1 MITTKQRAELK
12 GMASLIQPAF
22 QIGKGGVN
30 DAQVAQID
38 DYLRVHE
45 LVKIKV
51 LDNSMYT
58 AREAAE
64 EIAEKISAEV
74 VQVIGSKAVL
84 YKRNEKQPLRS
95 LSGIEEAQKNR
106 ASGVRGDESRYFR
119 RHVQSCS
126 LRAFILP

>member
-1 MITTKQRAELK
+1 MITTKQRAQLK
-12 GMASLIQPAF
+12 GIASSLQPAF
-22 QIGKGGVN
+22 QIGKAGVN

-45 LVKIKV
+45 IVKIKV

-64 EIAEKISAEV
+64 EISGKIGAQV

-84 YKRNEKQPLRS
+84 YKQNEKQPVIKLV
-95 LSGIEEAQKNR
+95 K
-106 ASGVRGDESRYFR
+106 
-119 RHVQSCS
+119 
-126 LRAFILP
+126 

>member
-1 MITTKQRAELK
+1 
-12 GMASLIQPAF
+12 MASLIQPAF

-45 LVKIKV
+45 LV
-51 LDNSMYT
+51 MYT

-84 YKRNEKQPLRS
+84 YKRNEKQPVIKLKS
-95 LSGIEEAQKNR
+95 K
-106 ASGVRGDESRYFR
+106 
-119 RHVQSCS
+119 
-126 LRAFILP
+126 